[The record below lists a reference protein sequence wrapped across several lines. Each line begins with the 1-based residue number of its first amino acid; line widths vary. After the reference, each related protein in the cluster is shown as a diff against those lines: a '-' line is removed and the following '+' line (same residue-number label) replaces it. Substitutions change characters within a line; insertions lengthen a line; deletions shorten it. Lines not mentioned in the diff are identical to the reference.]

1 MINTYLFY
9 PQYQD
14 GNPPFIT
21 QWLPYSVAAVWAY
34 VDQFSEIK
42 ENFKLKEIIFKREPI
57 DTVVSRLDNP
67 GICLF
72 SNYLWNENYNLL
84 LAKQIKKRYPKCLIV
99 FGGPNVHNDGY
110 TFLKENS
117 QVDCAVTNEGEYNL
131 YNLLID
137 HLNNKVKS
145 V

>member
-67 GICLF
+67 GVCLF
-72 SNYLWNENYNLL
+72 SNYLCGQTIPSIQYQNQNIPHQTYEISYILPTEAYETENWW
-84 LAKQIKKRYPKCLIV
+84 
-99 FGGPNVHNDGY
+99 
-110 TFLKENS
+110 
-117 QVDCAVTNEGEYNL
+117 
-131 YNLLID
+131 
-137 HLNNKVKS
+137 
-145 V
+145 